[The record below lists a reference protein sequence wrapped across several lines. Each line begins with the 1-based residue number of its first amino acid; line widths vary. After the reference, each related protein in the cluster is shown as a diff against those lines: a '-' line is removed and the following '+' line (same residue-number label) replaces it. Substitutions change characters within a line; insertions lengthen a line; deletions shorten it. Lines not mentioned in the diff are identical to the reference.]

1 MKLRLIHFFKF
12 TSLLLYLF
20 VLSCEDVELAYPG
33 NDRDTDP
40 VAPSGTIAW
49 AIDTDGEKG
58 LLEENSASGK
68 TIGTLSATD
77 DNPDDEFTY
86 SIKSQKIDNS
96 GVNYFI
102 LTADSGNVNLV
113 LNNGNL
119 NYEALTGSREITVS
133 ITVTDDSP
141 DNMTDDF
148 EIKVEVINVNET
160 PIFNNFNSLTRYAD
174 EYILY
179 EFNKIEWSDTDD
191 GQNPTLT
198 SNGPSWLT
206 ITSEGLMSGT
216 PQASDVGNNA
226 YTITITDGEIS
237 VTEDLTINVRG
248 NEAPTFT
255 GSSEQTWEEERS
267 LSWTISWSDPNSL
280 DYSTMEAS
288 VSNLVS
294 ELTFTPN
301 SSGTNGTVSGYLP
314 TSYVNQSLTFS
325 VTLNDNR
332 AGNPIDVTES
342 FTITV
347 DPNDAP
353 NFSNTT
359 SIPQSINH
367 GCPYYFDVNWSDP
380 DGDNVVLAWES
391 DVTWL
396 NINSNGLLSGT
407 PLESDIGS
415 SGTVALTIT
424 DNRPNVPLS
433 TDYSFSINVGEN
445 FAPVFTNSGSVDTTA
460 TVGEEYSFQFAI
472 NDENSDALT
481 FTVPTRPSW
490 LTYDASL
497 YKIYGTPPDTIG
509 TNDVTVKVE
518 DCGTSTSFDF
528 SIEVSE

>member
-1 MKLRLIHFFKF
+1 MKLRLRYFLKF

-49 AIDTDGEKG
+49 AIEGEGEKG
-58 LLEENSASGK
+58 YLEENSASGK

-119 NYEALTGSREITVS
+119 NYEALTGSREIIVS

-141 DNMTDDF
+141 DNMTKDF
-148 EIKVEVINVNET
+148 SIKVEVINVNET

-198 SNGPSWLT
+198 HNGPSWLD

-237 VTEDLTINVRG
+237 VTENLTIEVRENIAPQFSNSSSIQTVLRVG
-248 NEAPTFT
+248 CWDDNQTLVDLNWYDPNNTSPYFQGTDLVTFANEESIDWFNITSDGVFLCVNAPSNSDA
-255 GSSEQTWEEERS
+255 GVSPVS
-267 LSWTISWSDPNSL
+267 LSL
-280 DYSTMEAS
+280 
-288 VSNLVS
+288 
-294 ELTFTPN
+294 
-301 SSGTNGTVSGYLP
+301 
-314 TSYVNQSLTFS
+314 
-325 VTLNDNR
+325 
-332 AGNPIDVTES
+332 
-342 FTITV
+342 
-347 DPNDAP
+347 
-353 NFSNTT
+353 
-359 SIPQSINH
+359 
-367 GCPYYFDVNWSDP
+367 
-380 DGDNVVLAWES
+380 
-391 DVTWL
+391 
-396 NINSNGLLSGT
+396 
-407 PLESDIGS
+407 
-415 SGTVALTIT
+415 T

-433 TDYSFSINVGEN
+433 SVYSFDLTVTANDAPEFSNLNDFQSTISVGDTLDFDLDWQDLQEDQISFIVTEN
-445 FAPVFTNSGSVDTTA
+445 LSWFTWDGSGNIVAVPSSNNIGDYNLIFKISDGCYEVIAERTL
-460 TVGEEYSFQFAI
+460 TVQ
-472 NDENSDALT
+472 
-481 FTVPTRPSW
+481 
-490 LTYDASL
+490 
-497 YKIYGTPPDTIG
+497 
-509 TNDVTVKVE
+509 
-518 DCGTSTSFDF
+518 
-528 SIEVSE
+528 

>member
-20 VLSCEDVELAYPG
+20 VLGCEDVELAYPG

-49 AIDTDGEKG
+49 AIEGEGEKG
-58 LLEENSASGK
+58 YLEENSASGK

-113 LNNGNL
+113 LNTGNI
-119 NYEALTGSREITVS
+119 NYEALAGSREITVS

-141 DNMTDDF
+141 DKMTRDF
-148 EIKVEVINVNET
+148 SIKVEIVNVNET
-160 PIFNNFNSLTRYAD
+160 PFFNNFNSLIRYAD

-226 YTITITDGEIS
+226 YTITITDSEIS

-267 LSWTISWSDPNSL
+267 LSWTISWSDPNIL

-294 ELTFTPN
+294 DLTLHQVRM
-301 SSGTNGTVSGYLP
+301 GQMEQY
-314 TSYVNQSLTFS
+314 Q
-325 VTLNDNR
+325 
-332 AGNPIDVTES
+332 
-342 FTITV
+342 
-347 DPNDAP
+347 AP
-353 NFSNTT
+353 CQH
-359 SIPQSINH
+359 PM
-367 GCPYYFDVNWSDP
+367 
-380 DGDNVVLAWES
+380 
-391 DVTWL
+391 
-396 NINSNGLLSGT
+396 
-407 PLESDIGS
+407 
-415 SGTVALTIT
+415 
-424 DNRPNVPLS
+424 
-433 TDYSFSINVGEN
+433 
-445 FAPVFTNSGSVDTTA
+445 
-460 TVGEEYSFQFAI
+460 
-472 NDENSDALT
+472 
-481 FTVPTRPSW
+481 
-490 LTYDASL
+490 
-497 YKIYGTPPDTIG
+497 
-509 TNDVTVKVE
+509 
-518 DCGTSTSFDF
+518 
-528 SIEVSE
+528 

>member
-119 NYEALTGSREITVS
+119 NYEALTGSRIITVS

-198 SNGPSWLT
+198 HNGPSWLD

-237 VTEDLTINVRG
+237 VTENLTIEVRENIAPQFSNSSSIQTVLRVG
-248 NEAPTFT
+248 CWDDNQTLVDLNWYDPNNTSPYFQGTDLVTFANEESIEWFNITSDGVFLCVNAPSNSDA
-255 GSSEQTWEEERS
+255 GVSPVS
-267 LSWTISWSDPNSL
+267 LSL
-280 DYSTMEAS
+280 
-288 VSNLVS
+288 
-294 ELTFTPN
+294 
-301 SSGTNGTVSGYLP
+301 
-314 TSYVNQSLTFS
+314 
-325 VTLNDNR
+325 
-332 AGNPIDVTES
+332 
-342 FTITV
+342 
-347 DPNDAP
+347 
-353 NFSNTT
+353 
-359 SIPQSINH
+359 
-367 GCPYYFDVNWSDP
+367 
-380 DGDNVVLAWES
+380 
-391 DVTWL
+391 
-396 NINSNGLLSGT
+396 
-407 PLESDIGS
+407 
-415 SGTVALTIT
+415 T

-433 TDYSFSINVGEN
+433 SVYSFDLTVTANDAPGFSNLNDFQSTISVGDTLDFDLDWQDPQEDQIVFIVTEN
-445 FAPVFTNSGSVDTTA
+445 LSWFTWDGSGNIVAIPSSNNIGDYNLIFTISDGCYEVIVERTL
-460 TVGEEYSFQFAI
+460 TVQ
-472 NDENSDALT
+472 
-481 FTVPTRPSW
+481 
-490 LTYDASL
+490 
-497 YKIYGTPPDTIG
+497 
-509 TNDVTVKVE
+509 
-518 DCGTSTSFDF
+518 
-528 SIEVSE
+528 

>member
-20 VLSCEDVELAYPG
+20 VLSCQDVELAYPG

-119 NYEALTGSREITVS
+119 NYEALTGSRIITVS

-198 SNGPSWLT
+198 HNGPSWLD

-237 VTEDLTINVRG
+237 VTENLTIEVRENIAPQFSNSSSIQTVLRVG
-248 NEAPTFT
+248 CWDDNQTLVDLNWYDPNNTSPYFQGTDLVTFANEESIEWFNITSDGVFLCVNAPSNSDA
-255 GSSEQTWEEERS
+255 GVSPVS
-267 LSWTISWSDPNSL
+267 LSL
-280 DYSTMEAS
+280 
-288 VSNLVS
+288 
-294 ELTFTPN
+294 
-301 SSGTNGTVSGYLP
+301 
-314 TSYVNQSLTFS
+314 
-325 VTLNDNR
+325 
-332 AGNPIDVTES
+332 
-342 FTITV
+342 
-347 DPNDAP
+347 
-353 NFSNTT
+353 
-359 SIPQSINH
+359 
-367 GCPYYFDVNWSDP
+367 
-380 DGDNVVLAWES
+380 
-391 DVTWL
+391 
-396 NINSNGLLSGT
+396 
-407 PLESDIGS
+407 
-415 SGTVALTIT
+415 T

-433 TDYSFSINVGEN
+433 SVYSFDLTVTANDAPGFSNLNDFQSTISVGDTLDFDLDWQDPQEDQIVFIVTEN
-445 FAPVFTNSGSVDTTA
+445 LSWFTWDGSGNIVAIPSSNNIGDYNLIFTISDGCYEVIAERTL
-460 TVGEEYSFQFAI
+460 TVQ
-472 NDENSDALT
+472 
-481 FTVPTRPSW
+481 
-490 LTYDASL
+490 
-497 YKIYGTPPDTIG
+497 
-509 TNDVTVKVE
+509 
-518 DCGTSTSFDF
+518 
-528 SIEVSE
+528 

>member
-119 NYEALTGSREITVS
+119 NYEALTGSRIITVS

-160 PIFNNFNSLTRYAD
+160 PIFNNFNSLIRYAD

-198 SNGPSWLT
+198 HNGPSWLD

-237 VTEDLTINVRG
+237 VTENLTIEVRENIAPQFSNSSSIQTVLRVG
-248 NEAPTFT
+248 CWDDNQTLVDLNWYDPNNTSPYFQGTDLVTFANEESIEWFNITSDGVFLCVNAPSNSDA
-255 GSSEQTWEEERS
+255 GVSPVS
-267 LSWTISWSDPNSL
+267 LSL
-280 DYSTMEAS
+280 
-288 VSNLVS
+288 
-294 ELTFTPN
+294 
-301 SSGTNGTVSGYLP
+301 
-314 TSYVNQSLTFS
+314 
-325 VTLNDNR
+325 
-332 AGNPIDVTES
+332 
-342 FTITV
+342 
-347 DPNDAP
+347 
-353 NFSNTT
+353 
-359 SIPQSINH
+359 
-367 GCPYYFDVNWSDP
+367 
-380 DGDNVVLAWES
+380 
-391 DVTWL
+391 
-396 NINSNGLLSGT
+396 
-407 PLESDIGS
+407 
-415 SGTVALTIT
+415 T

-433 TDYSFSINVGEN
+433 SVYSFDLTVTANDAPGFSNLNDFQSTISVGDTLDFDLDWQDPQEDQIVFIVTEN
-445 FAPVFTNSGSVDTTA
+445 LSWFTWDGSGNIVAIPSSNNIGDYNLIFTISDGCYEVIVERTL
-460 TVGEEYSFQFAI
+460 TVQ
-472 NDENSDALT
+472 
-481 FTVPTRPSW
+481 
-490 LTYDASL
+490 
-497 YKIYGTPPDTIG
+497 
-509 TNDVTVKVE
+509 
-518 DCGTSTSFDF
+518 
-528 SIEVSE
+528 

>member
-20 VLSCEDVELAYPG
+20 VLGCEDVELAYPG

-49 AIDTDGEKG
+49 AIEGEGEKG
-58 LLEENSASGK
+58 YLEENSASGK

-113 LNNGNL
+113 LNTGNI

-141 DNMTDDF
+141 DNLTKDF
-148 EIKVEVINVNET
+148 SIKVEVINVNET

-237 VTEDLTINVRG
+237 VTENLNIEVRENIAPQFSNSSSIQTVLRVGCWDDNQTVVDLNWYDPNNTSSYFQGTDLV
-248 NEAPTFT
+248 TFT
-255 GSSEQTWEEERS
+255 NEESIDWFNITSDGVFLCVNAPSNSDAGVSPVS
-267 LSWTISWSDPNSL
+267 LSL
-280 DYSTMEAS
+280 
-288 VSNLVS
+288 
-294 ELTFTPN
+294 
-301 SSGTNGTVSGYLP
+301 
-314 TSYVNQSLTFS
+314 
-325 VTLNDNR
+325 
-332 AGNPIDVTES
+332 
-342 FTITV
+342 
-347 DPNDAP
+347 
-353 NFSNTT
+353 
-359 SIPQSINH
+359 
-367 GCPYYFDVNWSDP
+367 
-380 DGDNVVLAWES
+380 
-391 DVTWL
+391 
-396 NINSNGLLSGT
+396 
-407 PLESDIGS
+407 
-415 SGTVALTIT
+415 T
-424 DNRPNVPLS
+424 DNRPNAPLS
-433 TDYSFSINVGEN
+433 SVYSFNLTVTANDAPEFSNLNDFQSTISVGDTLDFDLDWQDLQEDQISFIVTEN
-445 FAPVFTNSGSVDTTA
+445 LSWFTWDGSGNIVAVPSSNNIGDYNLIFKISDGCYEVIAERTL
-460 TVGEEYSFQFAI
+460 TVQ
-472 NDENSDALT
+472 
-481 FTVPTRPSW
+481 
-490 LTYDASL
+490 
-497 YKIYGTPPDTIG
+497 
-509 TNDVTVKVE
+509 
-518 DCGTSTSFDF
+518 
-528 SIEVSE
+528 

>member
-20 VLSCEDVELAYPG
+20 VLSCQDVELAYPG

-119 NYEALTGSREITVS
+119 NYEALTGSRIITVS

-198 SNGPSWLT
+198 HNGPSWLD

-237 VTEDLTINVRG
+237 VTENLTIEVRENIAPQFSNSSSIQTVLRVG
-248 NEAPTFT
+248 CWDDNQTLVDLNWYDPNNTSPYFQGTDLVTFANEESIEWFNITSDGVFLCVNAPSNSDA
-255 GSSEQTWEEERS
+255 GVSPVS
-267 LSWTISWSDPNSL
+267 LSL
-280 DYSTMEAS
+280 
-288 VSNLVS
+288 
-294 ELTFTPN
+294 
-301 SSGTNGTVSGYLP
+301 
-314 TSYVNQSLTFS
+314 
-325 VTLNDNR
+325 
-332 AGNPIDVTES
+332 
-342 FTITV
+342 
-347 DPNDAP
+347 
-353 NFSNTT
+353 
-359 SIPQSINH
+359 
-367 GCPYYFDVNWSDP
+367 
-380 DGDNVVLAWES
+380 
-391 DVTWL
+391 
-396 NINSNGLLSGT
+396 
-407 PLESDIGS
+407 
-415 SGTVALTIT
+415 T

-433 TDYSFSINVGEN
+433 SVYSFDLTVTANDAPGFSNLNDFQSTISVGDTLDFDLDWQDPQEDQIVFIVTEN
-445 FAPVFTNSGSVDTTA
+445 LSWFTWDGSGNIVAIPSSNNIGDYNLIFTISDGCYEVIVERTL
-460 TVGEEYSFQFAI
+460 TVQ
-472 NDENSDALT
+472 
-481 FTVPTRPSW
+481 
-490 LTYDASL
+490 
-497 YKIYGTPPDTIG
+497 
-509 TNDVTVKVE
+509 
-518 DCGTSTSFDF
+518 
-528 SIEVSE
+528 

>member
-77 DNPDDEFTY
+77 YNPDDEFTY

-96 GVNYFI
+96 SVNYFI

-119 NYEALTGSREITVS
+119 NYEALTGSRIITVS

-198 SNGPSWLT
+198 HNGPSWLD

-237 VTEDLTINVRG
+237 VTENLNIEVRENIAPQFSNSSSIQTVLRVGCWDDNQTVVDLNWYDPNNTSSYFQGTDLV
-248 NEAPTFT
+248 TFT
-255 GSSEQTWEEERS
+255 NEESIDWFNITSDGVFLCVNAPSNSDAGVSPVS
-267 LSWTISWSDPNSL
+267 LSL
-280 DYSTMEAS
+280 
-288 VSNLVS
+288 
-294 ELTFTPN
+294 
-301 SSGTNGTVSGYLP
+301 
-314 TSYVNQSLTFS
+314 
-325 VTLNDNR
+325 
-332 AGNPIDVTES
+332 
-342 FTITV
+342 
-347 DPNDAP
+347 
-353 NFSNTT
+353 
-359 SIPQSINH
+359 
-367 GCPYYFDVNWSDP
+367 
-380 DGDNVVLAWES
+380 
-391 DVTWL
+391 
-396 NINSNGLLSGT
+396 
-407 PLESDIGS
+407 
-415 SGTVALTIT
+415 T

-433 TDYSFSINVGEN
+433 SVYSFDLTVTANDAPGFSNLNDFQSTISVGDTLDFDLDWQDPQEDQIVFIVTEN
-445 FAPVFTNSGSVDTTA
+445 LSWFTWDGSGNIVAIPSSNNIGDYNLIFKISDGCYEVIAERTL
-460 TVGEEYSFQFAI
+460 TVQ
-472 NDENSDALT
+472 
-481 FTVPTRPSW
+481 
-490 LTYDASL
+490 
-497 YKIYGTPPDTIG
+497 
-509 TNDVTVKVE
+509 
-518 DCGTSTSFDF
+518 
-528 SIEVSE
+528 

>member
-1 MKLRLIHFFKF
+1 MKLRLRYFFKF

-20 VLSCEDVELAYPG
+20 ILSCEDVELAYPG

-113 LNNGNL
+113 LNTGNI
-119 NYEALTGSREITVS
+119 NYEALAGSREITVS

-141 DNMTDDF
+141 DNMTKDF
-148 EIKVEVINVNET
+148 SIKVEVINVNET

-237 VTEDLTINVRG
+237 VTENLTIEVRENIAPQFSNSSSIQTVLRVG
-248 NEAPTFT
+248 CWDDNQTVVDLNWYDPNNTSSYFQGTDLVTFANEESIDWFNITSDGVFLCVNAPSNSDA
-255 GSSEQTWEEERS
+255 GVSPVS
-267 LSWTISWSDPNSL
+267 LSL
-280 DYSTMEAS
+280 
-288 VSNLVS
+288 
-294 ELTFTPN
+294 
-301 SSGTNGTVSGYLP
+301 
-314 TSYVNQSLTFS
+314 
-325 VTLNDNR
+325 
-332 AGNPIDVTES
+332 
-342 FTITV
+342 
-347 DPNDAP
+347 
-353 NFSNTT
+353 
-359 SIPQSINH
+359 
-367 GCPYYFDVNWSDP
+367 
-380 DGDNVVLAWES
+380 
-391 DVTWL
+391 
-396 NINSNGLLSGT
+396 
-407 PLESDIGS
+407 
-415 SGTVALTIT
+415 T

-433 TDYSFSINVGEN
+433 SVYSFDLTVTANDAPEFSNLNDFQSTISVGDTLDFDLDWQDLQEDQISFIVTEN
-445 FAPVFTNSGSVDTTA
+445 LSWFTWDGSGNIVAVPSSNNIGDYNLIFKISDGCYEVIAERTL
-460 TVGEEYSFQFAI
+460 TVQ
-472 NDENSDALT
+472 
-481 FTVPTRPSW
+481 
-490 LTYDASL
+490 
-497 YKIYGTPPDTIG
+497 
-509 TNDVTVKVE
+509 
-518 DCGTSTSFDF
+518 
-528 SIEVSE
+528 

>member
-198 SNGPSWLT
+198 HNGPSWLD

-237 VTEDLTINVRG
+237 VTENLTIEVRENIAPQFSNSSSIQTVLRVG
-248 NEAPTFT
+248 CWDDNQTLVDLNWYDPNNTSPYFQGTDLVTFANEESIEWFNITSDGVFLCVNAPSNSDA
-255 GSSEQTWEEERS
+255 GVSPVS
-267 LSWTISWSDPNSL
+267 LSL
-280 DYSTMEAS
+280 
-288 VSNLVS
+288 
-294 ELTFTPN
+294 
-301 SSGTNGTVSGYLP
+301 
-314 TSYVNQSLTFS
+314 
-325 VTLNDNR
+325 
-332 AGNPIDVTES
+332 
-342 FTITV
+342 
-347 DPNDAP
+347 
-353 NFSNTT
+353 
-359 SIPQSINH
+359 
-367 GCPYYFDVNWSDP
+367 
-380 DGDNVVLAWES
+380 
-391 DVTWL
+391 
-396 NINSNGLLSGT
+396 
-407 PLESDIGS
+407 
-415 SGTVALTIT
+415 T

-433 TDYSFSINVGEN
+433 SVYSFDLTVTANDAPGFSNLNDFQSTISVGDTLDFDLDWQDPQEDQIVFIVTEN
-445 FAPVFTNSGSVDTTA
+445 LSWFTWDGSGNIVAIPSSNNIGDYNLIFTISDGCYEVIAERTL
-460 TVGEEYSFQFAI
+460 TVQ
-472 NDENSDALT
+472 
-481 FTVPTRPSW
+481 
-490 LTYDASL
+490 
-497 YKIYGTPPDTIG
+497 
-509 TNDVTVKVE
+509 
-518 DCGTSTSFDF
+518 
-528 SIEVSE
+528 

>member
-1 MKLRLIHFFKF
+1 MNLRLIHFFKF

-49 AIDTDGEKG
+49 AIEGEGEKG
-58 LLEENSASGK
+58 YLEENSASGK

-77 DNPDDEFTY
+77 ENPDDEFTY

-113 LNNGNL
+113 LNTGNI
-119 NYEALTGSREITVS
+119 NYEALAGSREITVS

-141 DNMTDDF
+141 DNMTKDF
-148 EIKVEVINVNET
+148 SIKVEVINVNET

-237 VTEDLTINVRG
+237 VTENLTIEVRE
-248 NEAPTFT
+248 NIAPQFSNSSSIQTVLRVGCWDDNQTVVDLNWYDPNNTSSYFQGTDLVTFT
-255 GSSEQTWEEERS
+255 NEESIDWFNITSDGVFLCVNAPSNSDAGVSPVS
-267 LSWTISWSDPNSL
+267 LSL
-280 DYSTMEAS
+280 
-288 VSNLVS
+288 
-294 ELTFTPN
+294 
-301 SSGTNGTVSGYLP
+301 
-314 TSYVNQSLTFS
+314 
-325 VTLNDNR
+325 
-332 AGNPIDVTES
+332 
-342 FTITV
+342 
-347 DPNDAP
+347 
-353 NFSNTT
+353 
-359 SIPQSINH
+359 
-367 GCPYYFDVNWSDP
+367 
-380 DGDNVVLAWES
+380 
-391 DVTWL
+391 
-396 NINSNGLLSGT
+396 
-407 PLESDIGS
+407 
-415 SGTVALTIT
+415 T

-433 TDYSFSINVGEN
+433 SVYSFDLTVTANDAPEFSNLNDFQSTISVGDTLDFDLDWQDLQEDQISFIVTEN
-445 FAPVFTNSGSVDTTA
+445 LSWFTWDGSGNIVAVPSSNNIGD
-460 TVGEEYSFQFAI
+460 YNLIFKI
-472 NDENSDALT
+472 SDGCYEVIAERTL
-481 FTVPTRPSW
+481 
-490 LTYDASL
+490 
-497 YKIYGTPPDTIG
+497 
-509 TNDVTVKVE
+509 TVK
-518 DCGTSTSFDF
+518 
-528 SIEVSE
+528 